1 MQFPKNHSFLSVLSK
16 FGCLLILYPLTTVTP
31 VTAQVNTV
39 EFGKNRVQYQKFK
52 WQFYQTTNF
61 NTYFYQHGEPLAKSV
76 AQMAEI
82 ELPELE
88 TFMEY
93 GLQRR
98 ANIVLYNS
106 FNELQQTNI
115 GLSTDWQTNG
125 GNTKLVNNKM
135 VVYYNSNHENLRIQV
150 RQGLARVLLDNI
162 LFGDDLGEF
171 ATNQALLDL
180 PKWLT
185 DGFVAYAA
193 ENWSTEIDDKLK
205 SAILSAQYKNFHQF
219 AFDQPALAGHAFWRY
234 IEEVYKKD
242 NTKYFLYLAR
252 LYRNL
257 NGASNRIC
265 KKKFKEVLDDAMT
278 YMEDKY
284 SKDVRSRR
292 NNPKGSMSVVEEV
305 SKNKDFYNFTPNPTP
320 RSQAYAV
327 VEWKKGLQCVIY
339 YEDYVTKKVL
349 LRNDIR
355 SQDAKQDPHYP
366 LLAWNGKG
374 NKLLVVY
381 SHEGKIKMFTYDIFS
396 RLKRDK
402 LTLEFDQIQDI
413 KYMTDDNTLLMSA
426 VKNGQSDI
434 YSFKIDR
441 ERAEQITNDVYDDLD
456 PTFVAFPNKM
466 GILYAS
472 NRPSASAGTG
482 DTILP
487 SNNRFNIFLVDN
499 FNKSEFKQISQ
510 LSNMKYGNARYPT
523 QYNTSHFTFMSDQN
537 GIGNRY
543 AGFFTTQR
551 AGVDTI
557 YQIGDEILRNPE
569 YRDID
574 SLLRFYGKNEPDS
587 IFTFAITNDSAYVF
601 PITNYQSSLVESK
614 SAGDKDLVSEVRQE
628 GELKFLYKLK
638 VDEATLRK
646 RNVNPRPTDYRK
658 RSMDQQRVIIGDAL
672 KYPQLKQPS
681 DTTKPKNEF
690 ETEFSEEKGDSA
702 LMRLIE
708 QAQQTETETSSML
721 KKAGRFD
728 YRLKF
733 SVEQVTGSLFNND
746 VLITRYEPFTGSLP
760 VTNSANNGF
769 NGMLKVTV
777 YDLMEDLRFTGMVR
791 TPLINTAGQGIPISV
806 GQPNIFRP
814 GSQSLFNSGSEY
826 MARFDYMK
834 KRLDYSVLYYR
845 RTDVG
850 STEYVPGF
858 FTPAKLYTNLYQA
871 GVRYPFDKARSIRL
885 NAGVRTDKVVTKGVF
900 IPSDNG
906 EILKTPDNKKSYGL
920 LRVEYVYDNAIEKAT
935 NIWNGLRYKVYVDY
949 NAQLAKATEAGR
961 NSFNLGFDAR
971 YYYPIFR
978 NFIWAARVAGD
989 ASWGDQKILYYLGG
1003 QDGWLFPKA
1012 NQENIPQDR
1021 AYAFQALAVNLRGHK
1036 QNISNG
1042 NNAMV
1047 INSEFRFP
1055 VFTTLLKRP
1064 INNAFVRNF
1073 QLTQFIDLG
1082 SAWDGS
1088 PSSMKRPEVVYT
1100 EGSPDNGQVSVKIKA
1115 GGIGP
1120 FVGGYGF
1127 GARSTLLGYF
1137 MRLDT
1142 AWDMSGLFRG
1152 KPIWHFALGVD
1163 F

>member
-1 MQFPKNHSFLSVLSK
+1 MQFPKNHSFWSVFYKPSLFILTLLVSLSSL
-16 FGCLLILYPLTTVTP
+16 
-31 VTAQVNTV
+31 AQVNTV

-52 WQFYQTTNF
+52 WLFYQTPNF
-61 NTYFYQHGEPLAKSV
+61 NSYFYQPGEPLAKSV
-76 AQMAEI
+76 AQMAEA

-98 ANIVLYNS
+98 ANIVIYNS

-115 GLSTDWQTNG
+115 GLTTDWQTNG

-135 VVYYNSNHENLRIQV
+135 VVYYNSNHDNLRLQV
-150 RQGLARVLLDNI
+150 RQGIARVLLDNI

-193 ENWSTEIDDKLK
+193 QNWSTELDDKLK
-205 SAILSAQYKNFHQF
+205 SAMLSGTYKNFHQF

-234 IEEVYKKD
+234 IEEVYKKE

-265 KKKFKEVLDDAMT
+265 KKKFKDVLEDATM
-278 YMEDKY
+278 YYEDKY
-284 SKDVRSRR
+284 SKDIRSRR
-292 NNPKGSMSVVEEV
+292 NNPKGTMSVVEEI
-305 SKNKDFYNFTPNPTP
+305 SKNKDFYNFTPNPAP
-320 RSQAYAV
+320 RSQSYAV
-327 VEWKKGLQCVIY
+327 VEYKKGLQCVYY
-339 YEDYVTKKVL
+339 YEDYTTKKVL
-349 LRNDIR
+349 LRNEIR
-355 SQDAKQDPHYP
+355 ALDAKQDPHYP

-374 NKLLVVY
+374 NKLLVIY
-381 SHEGKIKMFTYDIFS
+381 NHEGKIRMFTYDIFS

-402 LTLEFDQIQDI
+402 LTLEFDQIQDV

-426 VKNGQSDI
+426 VRNGQSDI
-434 YSFKIDR
+434 YTFKIDR
-441 ERAEQITNDVYDDLD
+441 ERAEQITNDIYDDLD
-456 PTFVAFPNKM
+456 PSFVAFPNKM

-472 NRPSASAGTG
+472 NRPSANAPTG

-487 SNNRFNIFLVDN
+487 SSHRFNVFLVDN

-510 LSNMKYGNARYPT
+510 LSRLKYGNARYPT
-523 QYNTSHFTFMSDQN
+523 QYNTSHFTFVSDEN

-543 AGFFTTQR
+543 AGFFTTSR
-551 AGVDTI
+551 LGVDTI
-557 YQIGDEILRNPE
+557 YQIGDDVLRNPE

-574 SLLRFYGKNEPDS
+574 SLLRFYGKEEPDT

-601 PITNYQSSLVESK
+601 PITNYQSSIVETK
-614 SAGDKDLVSEVRQE
+614 SAGDKDQVSEVRQE

-638 VDEATLRK
+638 VDENALRK
-646 RNVNPRPTDYRK
+646 RNVNPRPTDFR
-658 RSMDQQRVIIGDAL
+658 RRTLDQLRVAQGDAL
-672 KYPQLKQPS
+672 KYPQQARPA
-681 DTTKPKNEF
+681 DTSANQNIFESEF
-690 ETEFSEEKGDSA
+690 NAEKADSA
-702 LMRLIE
+702 LVDIINNAGPLE
-708 QAQQTETETSSML
+708 QPSLL
-721 KKAGRFD
+721 KQAGRFN

-733 SVEQVTGSLFNND
+733 AVEQVTGSLFNND
-746 VLITRYEPFTGSLP
+746 VLITRYEPFNGSLP
-760 VTNSANNGF
+760 VSNSSNNGF

-791 TPLINTAGQGIPISV
+791 APLINTAGQGIPIDI

-826 MARFDYMK
+826 MARFDYLK
-834 KRLDYSVLYYR
+834 KRLDYTALYYR

-850 STEYVPGF
+850 STQYDASTYV
-858 FTPAKLYTNLYQA
+858 PAKLYTNLFQA
-871 GVRYPFDKARSIRL
+871 GVRYPFDRIRSVRV
-885 NAGVRTDKVVTKGVF
+885 NAGVRTDNVVTKGVF
-900 IPSDNG
+900 LPGDNG
-906 EILKTPDNKKSYGL
+906 EILKVPDYKKTFGL
-920 LRVEYVYDNAIEKAT
+920 LRIEYVYDNSIEKST
-935 NIWNGLRYKVYVDY
+935 NIWNGLRYKIYADY
-949 NAQLAKATEAGR
+949 NAQINQVNNSGGR
-961 NSFNLGFDAR
+961 NSFNVGFDGR

-1012 NQENIPQDR
+1012 NYENIPASRD
-1021 AYAFQALAVNLRGHK
+1021 YAFQALAVNLRGHK

-1042 NNAMV
+1042 NNALV

-1088 PSSMKRPEVVYT
+1088 PKSMQRPEVVYT
-1100 EGSPDNGQVSVKIKA
+1100 EGDVRVKIKA
-1115 GGIGP
+1115 GGVGP

-1142 AWDMSGLFRG
+1142 AWDMGGFFKG
-1152 KPIWHFALGVD
+1152 KPIWYFALGVD

>member
-1 MQFPKNHSFLSVLSK
+1 MQFQKNHPFMRVLIKCGFFLL
-16 FGCLLILYPLTTVTP
+16 LYPFLQMNSAS
-31 VTAQVNTV
+31 AQVNTV

-52 WQFYQTTNF
+52 WQFYQTGNF
-61 NTYFYQHGEPLAKSV
+61 NTYFYQHGEPLAKAV
-76 AQMAEI
+76 AQVAEK
-82 ELPELE
+82 ELPDLE
-88 TFMEY
+88 SFMEY

-106 FNELQQTNI
+106 YNEMQQTNI
-115 GLSTDWQTNG
+115 GLTADWQTNG

-135 VVYYNSNHENLRIQV
+135 VVYYNSNHENLRLQV
-150 RQGLARVLLDNI
+150 RQGIARILLDNI

-193 ENWSTEIDDKLK
+193 ENWSTELDDRLK
-205 SAILSAQYKNFHQF
+205 SEIMSGKYKDFRQF
-219 AFDQPALAGHAFWRY
+219 SFDQPLLAGHVFWRF
-234 IEEVYKKD
+234 IEENYKKE

-265 KKKFKEVLDDAMT
+265 KKKFKDLMEDVMA
-278 YMEDKY
+278 YYEDKY
-284 SKDVRSRR
+284 GKDLRGRR
-292 NNPKGSMSVVEEV
+292 NNPKGQMSVVEEI

-320 RSQAYAV
+320 RSQSYAV

-339 YEDYVTKKVL
+339 YEDYTTKKTL

-355 SQDAKQDPHYP
+355 SVDAKQDPHYP

-374 NKLLVVY
+374 NKLLVIY
-381 SHEGKIKMFTYDIFS
+381 NHEGKIKMFTYDIFS
-396 RLKRDK
+396 RLKKDK
-402 LTLEFDQIQDI
+402 LTLEFDQIQDV
-413 KYMTDDNTLLMSA
+413 KYMNDDNTLLMSA

-434 YSFKIDR
+434 YIFKINN
-441 ERAEQITNDVYDDLD
+441 EKAEQVTNDVYDDID
-456 PTFVAFPNKM
+456 PSFVAFPNKM
-466 GILYAS
+466 GIIYSS
-472 NRPSASAGTG
+472 NRPSPTAATG
-482 DTILP
+482 DTVLP
-487 SNNRFNIFLVDN
+487 SNYRFNVFLVDN

-510 LSNMKYGNARYPT
+510 LSNMKFGNARFPT
-523 QYNTSHFTFMSDQN
+523 QYNANHFTFMSDQN

-543 AGFFTTQR
+543 AGFFSTSR

-569 YRDID
+569 YKDID

-587 IFTFAITNDSAYVF
+587 IFTFSVTNDSTYVF
-601 PITNYQSSLVESK
+601 PITNYQSSMLESK
-614 SAGDKDLVSEVRQE
+614 SAGDRDLVSEVRQE

-638 VDEATLRK
+638 VDEAALRK
-646 RNVNPRPTDYRK
+646 RSVNPRPTDYRK
-658 RSMDQQRVIIGDAL
+658 RTMDQQRVTMSQAL
-672 KYPQLKQPS
+672 LYPQAPKT
-681 DTTKPKNEF
+681 DTSKATQF
-690 ETEFSEEKGDSA
+690 ETEFAEEKRDSSLPHIDRA
-702 LMRLIE
+702 AE
-708 QAQQTETETSSML
+708 QAEENPSIL
-721 KKAGRFD
+721 NKAGRFD
-728 YRLKF
+728 YKLKF
-733 SVEQVTGSLFNND
+733 SVDQITGSLFNND
-746 VLITRYEPFTGSLP
+746 VLITRYSPFTGSLP
-760 VTNSANNGF
+760 VSNTANNGF

-777 YDLMEDLRFTGMVR
+777 FDIMEDLRFTGMVR
-791 TPLINTAGQGIPISV
+791 TPLINTAGQGYPITI
-806 GQPNIFRP
+806 GQPNIFIP

-826 MARFDYMK
+826 MARFDYLK

-850 STEYVPGF
+850 ATEYAANYYV
-858 FTPAKLYTNLYQA
+858 PAKMFTNLYQA
-871 GVRYPFDKARSIRL
+871 GVKYPLDRVRSIRV
-885 NAGVRTDKVVTKGVF
+885 NAGVRSDNVVTKAVY
-900 IPSDNG
+900 IPADNG
-906 EILKTPDNKKSYGL
+906 EILKTPNYNRKYGL
-920 LRVEYVYDNAIEKAT
+920 LHVEYVYDNSIEKAT
-935 NIWNGLRYKVYVDY
+935 NIWNGLRYKVYADY
-949 NAQLAKATEAGR
+949 NAQIAKVSAAGR

-971 YYYPIFR
+971 YYYPIYR
-978 NFIWAARVAGD
+978 NLIWAGRVAGD

-1012 NQENIPQDR
+1012 NQENVPTSGE
-1021 AYAFQALAVNLRGHK
+1021 YAFQALAVNLRGHK
-1036 QNISNG
+1036 QNVSNG

-1047 INSEFRFP
+1047 INSEFRLP
-1055 VFTTLLKRP
+1055 VFSTLLKRP

-1073 QLTQFIDLG
+1073 QLVQFIDLG

-1088 PSSMKRPEVVYT
+1088 PKSLKRPQVLYT
-1100 EGSPDNGQVSVKIKA
+1100 EGDPANGQVNVRIKA
-1115 GGIGP
+1115 GGVGP

-1142 AWDMSGLFRG
+1142 AWDMSGVFKG
-1152 KPIWHFALGVD
+1152 KPIWYFALGVD